1 MLKQPKQEKTFKKWM
16 QALSPITININKL
29 IMFRSKLKWKMNH
42 YQKQMK
48 LMVTQWL
55 TKILTLIR
63 KARKKASTKAD
74 KNLIESRNTKEAQT
88 ILTKS
93 LFQQHEDGC
102 SKTIAVS

>member
-1 MLKQPKQEKTFKKWM
+1 
-16 QALSPITININKL
+16 
-29 IMFRSKLKWKMNH
+29 
-42 YQKQMK
+42 
-48 LMVTQWL
+48 MVTQWL

-93 LFQQHEDGC
+93 LFQ
-102 SKTIAVS
+102 